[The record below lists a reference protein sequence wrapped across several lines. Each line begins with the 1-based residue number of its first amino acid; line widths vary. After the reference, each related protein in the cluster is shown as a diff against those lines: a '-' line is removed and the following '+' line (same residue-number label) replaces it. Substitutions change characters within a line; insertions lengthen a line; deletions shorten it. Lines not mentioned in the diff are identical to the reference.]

1 MMMIRRGTC
10 VSSSAAAL
18 GSSRSFS
25 LFGLLPTAKH
35 AGPRERVAPP
45 PPLPDAQYLKLRSH
59 CVLEYI
65 ELKPNRPKFKPA
77 LTVVLLHGAPGS
89 YQDFR
94 HIAPMLQE
102 QSIRVLGINLPGSG
116 GSEVAPEHYWDHISA
131 LSVAELTLEAV
142 HKLCSTEENVFF
154 MGHSFGGH
162 CAINMAALKVQQEPD
177 SSLFPLKGLVLLA
190 PAGCRPHRVLRPKEN
205 KFVIDLLRSSNAL
218 VASIMPWLIKVLYTR
233 FLRFSDQAPASHYV
247 AGVVRAG
254 TTDFQLISD
263 HVHVIARKQTPTF
276 IAWSQNDEYMEL
288 EIPVEL
294 ARKCY
299 PGGPR
304 IAFTGGGHN
313 IQKTRAPSLASA
325 ITKWMQSVV
334 ETQHSTPNNAHPA
347 HDDAEIR
354 P

>member
-1 MMMIRRGTC
+1 MMMIQRGAW
-10 VSSSAAAL
+10 VSSGTVAL
-18 GSSRSFS
+18 ESSRRSFS

-35 AGPRERVAPP
+35 AGPREQVAPP
-45 PPLPDAQYLKLRSH
+45 PPLPDAQYLKLRPH
-59 CVLEYI
+59 CVLEYV
-65 ELKPNRPKFKPA
+65 ELKPNTPELKPA

-102 QSIRVLGINLPGSG
+102 QGVRVLGINLPGSG
-116 GSEVAPEHYWDHISA
+116 GSEVAPKHYWDHISA

-142 HKLCSTEENVFF
+142 HKLCSTDERVFF
-154 MGHSFGGH
+154 IGHSFGGH
-162 CAINMAALKVQQEPD
+162 CAINMAALKVQQEAGG
-177 SSLFPLKGLVLLA
+177 SSFPLKGLVLLA
-190 PAGCRPHRVLRPKEN
+190 PAGCRPHRVLRPKQN
-205 KFVIDLLRSSNAL
+205 KVVIELLRSSNAL

-254 TTDFQLISD
+254 TTDFHRVSD
-263 HVHVIARKQTPTF
+263 HVHIIARKQIPTF
-276 IAWSQNDEYMEL
+276 IAWSQNDEYMEH

-299 PGGPR
+299 AGGPR

-313 IQKTRAPSLASA
+313 IQKTRAPYLASA
-325 ITKWMQSVV
+325 ITKWMHSIV
-334 ETQHSTPNNAHPA
+334 ETQHSPPNNVHE
-347 HDDAEIR
+347 DDAQTLL
-354 P
+354 